1 MQWHRFTFHA
11 AVIIGCVLLA
21 EQECHLRENQVD
33 DHHLDQ
39 DPGFE
44 VRDKNTAGCDMT
56 LEECNAARLALDWKA
71 EAVQEIDTVN
81 FPIGCYRQQNASYRF
96 SHSLS
101 SYMWYFNSAD
111 DQGQSHSESEPICKG
126 DAKLS

>member
-1 MQWHRFTFHA
+1 MCF
-11 AVIIGCVLLA
+11 A

-33 DHHLDQ
+33 DRRLDQ

-56 LEECNAARLALDWKA
+56 LDECKAARLALDWKA
-71 EAVQEIDTVN
+71 EAVEEIN
-81 FPIGCYRQQNASYRF
+81 NASFPTGCYRQQNASYRF

-101 SYMWYFNSAD
+101 SYEWYFNSAE
-111 DQGQSHSESEPICKG
+111 GQSNSESEPICKG
-126 DAKLS
+126 DAKLSCWWAYYDLYK